1 MTILGAVLA
10 GGKSSRFGAD
20 KAVAT
25 LNGTRLIDLT
35 HAALVARCDDVVV
48 IGRADGIPDW
58 PAPDLGPLGGIA
70 AALRH
75 GQMTG
80 HHLVLTCG
88 VDSVG
93 LPDDLIQQLSPAPA
107 YVVSQPVIGLWP
119 VEALSR
125 LTERL
130 ASPGS
135 HSMRAFADDI
145 GARPV
150 QLTCAPSNINT
161 RDDLIRLERA
171 PGER

>member
-1 MTILGAVLA
+1 MTVLGAVLA
-10 GGKSSRFGAD
+10 GGRSSRFGAD
-20 KAVAT
+20 KALAT
-25 LNGTRLIDLT
+25 LDGERLIDLAR
-35 HAALVARCDDVVV
+35 AALASQCDEVVV
-48 IGRADGIPDW
+48 VGRADGIPDW

-75 GQMTG
+75 GQAAG

-93 LPDDLIQQLSPAPA
+93 LPDDLVRHLSLAPA
-107 YVVSQPVIGLWP
+107 YVTGQPVIGLWP
-119 VEALSR
+119 IEALSR

-130 ASPGS
+130 AGPGS

-150 QLTCAPSNINT
+150 RLDLAPANINT
-161 RDDLIRLERA
+161 REDLDRLIKSRNQS
-171 PGER
+171 